1 MQCSSKENL
10 LIKHKEDCLN
20 INGEQS
26 VKLEEGIIEFQ
37 NYFKQMSVPFK
48 IYADFKC
55 NLKLAESYEGS
66 RTKKY

>member
-10 LIKHKEDCLN
+10 LIKHKEDCLS